1 MNDGLLRLRGA
12 IFEFAEGAERF
23 RLEVPA
29 LDICC
34 GDRLALVGP
43 SGSGK
48 SLCLEL
54 LCLLRQCLSCEVF
67 SLRLRNGEWCHF
79 HQIAARDYDRTGL
92 AYRRHQIAILLQ
104 SGGLLQSLTARGNVA
119 LAQEVADMHDVD
131 IDDIFKALGIAPLM
145 DRRIAQMS
153 GGQRQRV
160 ALARAIAA
168 KPLLLFADEPTSAL
182 DPQTARR
189 VLQLISMCADGQ
201 FIGASVIV
209 THEARLARE
218 CNFEVLAL
226 TPLKGQDWRGSRLP
240 ERVLQ

>member
-1 MNDGLLRLRGA
+1 MNNGLLSLRGA

-29 LDICC
+29 LDIGP

-54 LCLLRQCLSCEVF
+54 LCLLRQCHSCEVF

-79 HQIAARDYDRTGL
+79 HQIAAGDYDRAGQ

-119 LAQEVADMHDVD
+119 LAREVADRHD
-131 IDDIFKALGIAPLM
+131 IDIVDLFKALDIAPLL
-145 DRRIAQMS
+145 DRKIAHMS

-168 KPLLLFADEPTSAL
+168 KPMLLFADEPTSAL

-189 VLQLISMCADGQ
+189 VLQLISMCADGE

-226 TPLKGQDWRGSRLP
+226 APLEGGDWRGSRLP